1 MLTVLRNRTYRHL
14 FTAQVAALTGTGLA
28 TVALSLLA
36 YDIAGDSA
44 GEVLGTAL
52 AIKMVAYVLIAP
64 AIGAFADRLPRRTL
78 MVGADLTR
86 AAVALCLPFV
96 GQVWQVYVLIFLL
109 QSASAAFTPAFQA
122 VIPDVLPKERDYTQA
137 LSLSRLAY
145 DLESLF
151 SPALAGL
158 LLTVMTYNWLFTG
171 TMLGFVGSAALVV
184 SVALPKPAPSAADRA
199 GGVYAKATAG
209 SRLFF
214 HVPQLRSLL
223 ALNLAVAAASAM
235 VTVNSVVYARGVFGL
250 SAGSVSLALG
260 VYGAGSMA
268 VALTLPRVLDR
279 VSDRSVMLS
288 GALLLVVVFAGLGI
302 VTAGQGGS
310 WRWPA
315 LLVAWAVFGAACS
328 MVLTPTGRLIRRSAP
343 PEERTTA
350 FAAQFSLSHSCW
362 LLTYPLAG
370 WLGGA
375 AGLGWAVAA
384 LGAIALVSAVGAV
397 RLWPVHA
404 VAATATAVASAAATD
419 DGGAVVEHEH
429 RDLAPDHPHLVN
441 TSVPGAG
448 RRHTHRLV
456 ADALHAGH

>member
-14 FTAQVAALTGTGLA
+14 FTAQVVALTGTGLA

-36 YDIAGDSA
+36 YDLAGGDA

-64 AIGAFADRLPRRTL
+64 VIGAFADRLPRRSL
-78 MVGADLTR
+78 MVGADLIR
-86 AAVALCLPFV
+86 AGVALCLPFV
-96 GQVWQVYVLIFLL
+96 GQVWQVYVLVFLL

-122 VIPDVLPKERDYTQA
+122 VIPAVLPKERDYTQA

-158 LLTVMTYNWLFTG
+158 MLTVMTYNWLFTG

-184 SVALPKPAPSAADRA
+184 SAALPKPAPAPAGRP

-250 SAGSVSLALG
+250 SPGAVSLALG
-260 VYGAGSMA
+260 VYGAGSMT
-268 VALTLPRVLDR
+268 VALLLPRALDR
-279 VSDRSVMLS
+279 VPDRSVMLG
-288 GALLLVVVFAGLGI
+288 GALLLVVVFAGVGVI
-302 VTAGQGGS
+302 TTGQGEN

-315 LLVAWAVFGAACS
+315 LLVAWTAFGAACS

-343 PEERTTA
+343 PGERTAA

-375 AGLGWAVAA
+375 AGLGWAVVA
-384 LGAIALVSAVGAV
+384 LGTIALAAAVGAV
-397 RLWPVHA
+397 RLWPA
-404 VAATATAVASAAATD
+404 RATTATADAGT
-419 DGGAVVEHEH
+419 VVEHEH
-429 RDLAPDHPHLVN
+429 SDLAPDHPHLVGARA
-441 TSVPGAG
+441 SGAG
-448 RRHTHRLV
+448 RRHSHKLA
-456 ADALHAGH
+456 ADALHAVH

>member
-1 MLTVLRNRTYRHL
+1 MLSVLRDRTYRHL
-14 FTAQVAALTGTGLA
+14 FTAQVVALTGTGLA

-52 AIKMVAYVLIAP
+52 AIKMAAYVLIAP

-78 MVGADLTR
+78 MVGADLIR
-86 AAVALCLPFV
+86 AGVALCLPFV
-96 GQVWQVYVLIFLL
+96 GQIWQVYVLIFLL

-122 VIPDVLPKERDYTQA
+122 VIPDVLPEERDYTRA

-171 TMLGFVGSAALVV
+171 TMVGFLGSAALVV
-184 SVALPKPAPSAADRA
+184 SVALPKPVAATA
-199 GGVYAKATAG
+199 GPRTGSVYAKATAG

-214 HVPQLRSLL
+214 RLPQLRALL

-235 VTVNSVVYARGVFGL
+235 VTVNSVVYVQGVFGL

-260 VYGAGSMA
+260 MYGGGSMA
-268 VALTLPRVLDR
+268 VALVLPRMLDR
-279 VSDRSVMLS
+279 VRDRTVMLG
-288 GALLLVVVFAGLGI
+288 GAMLLVVVFAGLGI
-302 VTAGQGGS
+302 VTAGTDGS

-315 LLVAWAVFGAACS
+315 LLLVWAAFGATCS
-328 MVLTPTGRLIRRSAP
+328 MVLTPTGRLLRRSAP
-343 PEERTTA
+343 ERERAPA

-370 WLGGA
+370 RLGGA
-375 AGLGWAVAA
+375 AGLGLA
-384 LGAIALVSAVGAV
+384 LI
-397 RLWPVHA
+397 HI
-404 VAATATAVASAAATD
+404 
-419 DGGAVVEHEH
+419 
-429 RDLAPDHPHLVN
+429 
-441 TSVPGAG
+441 
-448 RRHTHRLV
+448 
-456 ADALHAGH
+456 